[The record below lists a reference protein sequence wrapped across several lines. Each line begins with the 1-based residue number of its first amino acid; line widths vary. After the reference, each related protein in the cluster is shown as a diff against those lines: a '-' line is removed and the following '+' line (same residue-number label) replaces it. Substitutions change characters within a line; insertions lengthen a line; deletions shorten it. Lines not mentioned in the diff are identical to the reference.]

1 MSDPNQ
7 GFSARQLGWMR
18 RWHSQAHLRT
28 EAGSRPVSRTEW
40 DSFLNGIADQID
52 RDSFD
57 FRGLHWHFARGKL
70 TLSTSHLEDTLVIRK
85 INDNLRRAYGIRQP
99 NRSALIRTAKQA
111 LSEATPKTIIRIDLK
126 GCFEGINRN
135 ALLREIESAA
145 KLSTQTTGLLT
156 SLFRKADKRLKRPMP
171 EGIPRGLNISNSL
184 AEIRLRSLDRELR
197 VLPGTYLYLRY
208 VDDLLIFTTGEE
220 KEAISAVR
228 RVIKDNGFRVNEKKT
243 SSVQVGCD
251 CEPQC
256 SHGGG
261 CPCSKKCICS
271 SNGKAPLEVEY
282 LGYKLIFDK
291 HNDSKKDYN
300 EIYCVLSDRKQ
311 ARIKTRLVRSFRDC
325 RETKDWN
332 LLEDRVR
339 YLTSNQRV
347 AASPNMRG
355 LFNGLSYTHAEY
367 KEPEG
372 YDGPGS
378 LEDLDRFYR
387 AELRRL
393 IGSLGEPPNADTLTK
408 MTFRSGFFHHRRTKF
423 SGKRVLQI
431 QACWE
436 S

>member
-1 MSDPNQ
+1 M
-7 GFSARQLGWMR
+7 
-18 RWHSQAHLRT
+18 
-28 EAGSRPVSRTEW
+28 SRPEW
-40 DSFLNGIADQID
+40 EAFLTGIADQID
-52 RDSFD
+52 RDRFE
-57 FRGLHWHFARGKL
+57 FRGLRWHFARGKL

-111 LSEATPKTIIRIDLK
+111 LRETTPKTVIRIDLK

-135 ALLREIESAA
+135 ALLHEIESDA
-145 KLSTQTTGLLT
+145 KLSTQTTGLL
-156 SLFRKADKRLKRPMP
+156 SALFRKADKRLKQQMP
-171 EGIPRGLNISNSL
+171 EGIPRGLNISSSL
-184 AEIRLRSLDRELR
+184 AEIRLRALDRELR
-197 VLPGTYLYLRY
+197 ILPGTYLYLRY

-220 KEAISAVR
+220 HDAVSSAR
-228 RVIKDNGFRVNEKKT
+228 RVIKENGFRVNEKKT

-251 CEPQC
+251 CERQC
-256 SHGGG
+256 SHGAS
-261 CPCSKKCICS
+261 CPCLKKCSCFS
-271 SNGKAPLEVEY
+271 RGKAPLEVEY

-300 EIYCVLSDRKQ
+300 EIYCVLSDRKG
-311 ARIKTRLVRSFRDC
+311 ARIKTRLVRSFQDC

-347 AASPNMRG
+347 AASPDMRG

-367 KEPEG
+367 EEPEG
-372 YDGPGS
+372 HDGPGS
-378 LEDLDRFYR
+378 LQDLDSFYR

-393 IGSLGEPPNADTLTK
+393 IGSLGDPPNADTLTK
-408 MTFRSGFFHHRRTKF
+408 MTFRSGFFHHRRTKL
-423 SGKRVLQI
+423 SGKRVLQV